1 MPIRGLLIDLE
12 GVLYQNGRVIEGAIE
27 TIRNLQATGTAF
39 RFLTNTTTISRNRV
53 VSAMTDMGFDVD
65 AAAVFTPAIAAGQF
79 LEARNIRRVH
89 LAAPMELAE
98 DFKSFEQVE
107 ENPEAIILGDLHTA
121 FTWQRLDG
129 IFRMLQGGAMLI
141 ALHKNRYC
149 RRGEALSLD
158 IGPFVAA
165 LEYATRRSA
174 LVMGKPDTAFFSS
187 AVENLT
193 LPAGDVMMIGDD
205 MDADIGGA
213 LRAGLRAVQVRT
225 GKYNP
230 DDQERDGPQP
240 EARIG
245 SIRDISSL
253 LA

>member
-1 MPIRGLLIDLE
+1 M
-12 GVLYQNGRVIEGAIE
+12 
-27 TIRNLQATGTAF
+27 
-39 RFLTNTTTISRNRV
+39 
-53 VSAMTDMGFDVD
+53 
-65 AAAVFTPAIAAGQF
+65 
-79 LEARNIRRVH
+79 
-89 LAAPMELAE
+89 
-98 DFKSFEQVE
+98 
-107 ENPEAIILGDLHTA
+107 
-121 FTWQRLDG
+121 
-129 IFRMLQGGAMLI
+129 
-141 ALHKNRYC
+141 
-149 RRGEALSLD
+149 
-158 IGPFVAA
+158 
-165 LEYATRRSA
+165 
-174 LVMGKPDTAFFSS
+174 
-187 AVENLT
+187 ENLT

>member
-12 GVLYQNGRVIEGAIE
+12 GVLYQNGRAIEGAVE

-165 LEYATRRSA
+165 LEYAT
-174 LVMGKPDTAFFSS
+174 
-187 AVENLT
+187 
-193 LPAGDVMMIGDD
+193 
-205 MDADIGGA
+205 
-213 LRAGLRAVQVRT
+213 
-225 GKYNP
+225 
-230 DDQERDGPQP
+230 
-240 EARIG
+240 
-245 SIRDISSL
+245 
-253 LA
+253 